1 MSAMTIAAPTI
12 SVVICAYTLDRWAA
26 LQAAIE
32 SLTTQTVAP
41 REIIVISDHNPTL
54 LARVRERF
62 PRVIARANAGAQGL
76 SAARNTGIAAA
87 TGTIVAFLDDDAF
100 AAPDWLARL
109 AAGYSDPRVLGVG
122 GRIDPRWVAPAPAWF
137 PAEFYW
143 ILGCNYRGLPT
154 EARAI
159 RNLIGANMSLRRAA
173 FDQIGGFRT
182 GMGRLG
188 TVPLGCEET
197 ELCIRLGQRFPDA
210 QLRYEPTARVEHLV
224 TPGRATPRYFFS
236 RCWAEGQSKALVAAL
251 TGPTDGLA
259 SERAYTFSVLPRGAL
274 RGLGDGLLHREA
286 AGFGRAAAI
295 VGGLAVTT
303 AGYLYG
309 TLRQRARRLTLPTVP
324 VIAPALTLNEAR

>member
-1 MSAMTIAAPTI
+1 MSAATVVAPTI
-12 SVVICAYTLDRWAA
+12 SVVVCAYTLDRWAA

-32 SLTTQTVAP
+32 SLTTQTLVP
-41 REIIVISDHNPTL
+41 REIVVVIDHNPTL

-62 PRVIARANAGAQGL
+62 PQTIALANAGAQGL

-87 TGTIVAFLDDDAF
+87 TGAIVAFLDDDAF

-109 AAGYSDPRVLGVG
+109 AAGYADPRVLGVG
-122 GRIDPRWVAPAPAWF
+122 GRIDPRWLDPAPAWF
-137 PAEFYW
+137 PQEFYW
-143 ILGCNYRGLPT
+143 ILGCDYLGLPT

-197 ELCIRLGQRFPDA
+197 ELCIRLGQRFPAA

-224 TPGRATPRYFFS
+224 TPGRATPRYFFA

-259 SERAYTFSVLPRGAL
+259 SERAYTFNVLPRGVL
-274 RGLGDGLLHREA
+274 RGLRDGLLRREA

-303 AGYLYG
+303 AGYLHG
-309 TLRQRARRLTLPTVP
+309 TLRQRARRLTLPIAP
-324 VIAPALTLNEAR
+324 AIAPALARNEAR